1 MNSDMRKLAILLM
14 IASSVVISFS
24 GLIVRILEVG
34 PLVMNFYRGMFLMCA
49 VMVLLVVRYRGAT
62 IVRVISVG
70 WSGIIAGIML
80 AAAAITF
87 LQSLTHTTV
96 ANTLFVLAAIP
107 FVTAGLAWIFLKERP
122 NSATLI
128 TMVIAFAGIVIM
140 IGEGF
145 TIGAAYGNVM
155 ALLTTL
161 SFSIYAVL
169 VRRNRQ
175 VDMLP
180 AILISTLII
189 MVVVALMRQ
198 GELEISGQDLWLCL
212 LWGGVMSG
220 FTSACFIVA
229 SRHIVAAELTIFML
243 LEFALG
249 PVWVWLFVNESPSR
263 WTLVGGALVICA
275 VLGRSFAEFR
285 SRGSSRHAV

>member
-1 MNSDMRKLAILLM
+1 MRKLAILLM

-70 WSGIIAGIML
+70 WPGIIAGIML
-80 AAAAITF
+80 AGAAITF

-107 FVTAGLAWIFLKERP
+107 FVTAGLAWLFLKERP

-128 TMVIAFAGIVIM
+128 TMAIAFAGILIM

-145 TIGAAYGNVM
+145 TIGAAYGNAM

-198 GELEISGQDLWLCL
+198 GELQISRQDLWLCL

-249 PVWVWLFVNESPSR
+249 PVWVWIFVNESPSR

-275 VLGRSFAEFR
+275 VLGRSFTEFR
-285 SRGSSRHAV
+285 SRGSSRRAV

>member
-70 WSGIIAGIML
+70 WSGIIAGMML

-198 GELEISGQDLWLCL
+198 GELEISRQDLWLCL

-285 SRGSSRHAV
+285 SRGSSRHAA

>member
-1 MNSDMRKLAILLM
+1 MNSDMRKLAIVLM

-122 NSATLI
+122 SSATLI
-128 TMVIAFAGIVIM
+128 TMVVAFAGIVIM

-189 MVVVALMRQ
+189 MAVVALMRQ
-198 GELEISGQDLWLCL
+198 GELEISRQDLWLCL

>member
-198 GELEISGQDLWLCL
+198 GELEISRQDLWLCL

-220 FTSACFIVA
+220 FTSACFIMA

>member
-198 GELEISGQDLWLCL
+198 GELEISRQDLWLCL

>member
-1 MNSDMRKLAILLM
+1 MNADMRKLAILLM

-122 NSATLI
+122 SSATLI
-128 TMVIAFAGIVIM
+128 TMVVAFAGIVIM

-145 TIGAAYGNVM
+145 TIGAAHGNVM

-189 MVVVALMRQ
+189 MAVVALMRQ
-198 GELEISGQDLWLCL
+198 GELEISRQDLWLCL

>member
-128 TMVIAFAGIVIM
+128 TMAIAFAGIVIM

-198 GELEISGQDLWLCL
+198 GELEISRQDLWLCL

-263 WTLVGGALVICA
+263 WTLVGGGLVICA
-275 VLGRSFAEFR
+275 VLGRSFTEFR
-285 SRGSSRHAV
+285 SRGSSRRAV

>member
-1 MNSDMRKLAILLM
+1 
-14 IASSVVISFS
+14 
-24 GLIVRILEVG
+24 
-34 PLVMNFYRGMFLMCA
+34 
-49 VMVLLVVRYRGAT
+49 MVLLVVRYRGAT

-128 TMVIAFAGIVIM
+128 TMAIAFAGIVIM

-198 GELEISGQDLWLCL
+198 GELEISRQDLWLCL

-249 PVWVWLFVNESPSR
+249 SVWVWLFVNESPSR

>member
-189 MVVVALMRQ
+189 MVVMALMRQ
-198 GELEISGQDLWLCL
+198 GELEISRQDLWLCL

>member
-145 TIGAAYGNVM
+145 TIGAAYGNIM

-198 GELEISGQDLWLCL
+198 GELEISRQDLWLCL

-285 SRGSSRHAV
+285 SRGSSRSTA

>member
-1 MNSDMRKLAILLM
+1 MRKLAILLM

-49 VMVLLVVRYRGAT
+49 VMVLLIVRYRGAT

-180 AILISTLII
+180 AIMISTLII
-189 MVVVALMRQ
+189 MAVVALMRQ
-198 GELEISGQDLWLCL
+198 GELEISRQDLWLCL

-220 FTSACFIVA
+220 FTSACFILA

>member
-198 GELEISGQDLWLCL
+198 GELEISRQDLWLCL

-285 SRGSSRHAV
+285 SRGSSRHAL

>member
-1 MNSDMRKLAILLM
+1 MNADMRKLAILLM

-198 GELEISGQDLWLCL
+198 GELEISRQDLWLCL

-285 SRGSSRHAV
+285 SRGSSRHAA

>member
-145 TIGAAYGNVM
+145 TIGAAYGNIM

-189 MVVVALMRQ
+189 MVVVALMRR
-198 GELEISGQDLWLCL
+198 GELEISRQDLWLCL

-285 SRGSSRHAV
+285 SRGSSRHAA